1 MKRKAALDE
10 EFKELQNAK
19 NELNGLQ
26 DTQSE
31 IDSNTVRNNI
41 NKIIDQYHIESS
53 SEKKN
58 ELLRMV
64 LKDVIVN
71 MTQKEKGLYQLNLK

>member
-1 MKRKAALDE
+1 MQRMV
-10 EFKELQNAK
+10 
-19 NELNGLQ
+19 LNGLQ

-41 NKIIDQYHIESS
+41 NKIIDQYHIESL

-58 ELLRMV
+58 EPIKDG
-64 LKDVIVN
+64 LKRC
-71 MTQKEKGLYQLNLK
+71 YC